1 MGTHPIFESDFDC
14 LTDGLKRISDCR
26 CRPNWH
32 APTLLSSSTTTAL
45 ILLVTKS
52 PPSSRRPRSTVSPSG
67 PVFSLVLS
75 RTLMSPSSF
84 LTSEAVSDL
93 AQPLEALPP
102 PEELLR
108 THPRRKPRKNPPLK
122 TPETTIWDSDSSIK
136 PCQ

>member
-14 LTDGLKRISDCR
+14 LTDGLKRISDRR

-45 ILLVTKS
+45 ISLVTKS
-52 PPSSRRPRSTVSPSG
+52 PPS
-67 PVFSLVLS
+67 S

-108 THPRRKPRKNPPLK
+108 THPRRKPRKNPLLK